1 MTRAGQRFRA
11 GSFTFLILLST
22 SGSVFA
28 EAAVA
33 SETATAVVEAP
44 TSAELEPLTWTE
56 DGGADLGMSED
67 GVEQFSLMTML
78 SKLGLGLG
86 VVVLLAWGVVALLKK
101 SALGQQFGSVDG
113 VIQVVGRN
121 YLAPKKAIYLVHI
134 GDRVLAL
141 GVTDAQIGLL
151 SEWPAGE
158 IDLNIDKTSTSFA
171 GHMKSMV
178 AGLGSRRSPLS
189 EVQS

>member
-1 MTRAGQRFRA
+1 MTRANQRFRA
-11 GSFTFLILLST
+11 GSSTFLILLFT

-28 EAAVA
+28 ETGGD
-33 SETATAVVEAP
+33 SETATIVEAP
-44 TSAELEPLTWTE
+44 NDAELEPLTWTE
-56 DGGADLGMSED
+56 DGASDLGMSD

-101 SALGQQFGSVDG
+101 SALGQQFGSADG

-134 GDRVLAL
+134 GHKVLAL
-141 GVTDAQIGLL
+141 GVTDAQIGVL
-151 SEWPAGE
+151 SEWSAGE
-158 IDLNIDKTSTSFA
+158 LDLNTDKTSTSFA

-178 AGLGSRRSPLS
+178 AGLGSRQSPMS
-189 EVQS
+189 EAQS